1 MKNKKLYRNNE
12 DSIIA
17 GVCGGLADYFEID
30 VTLVRVIFVL
40 LLIGGGSGFLIYLV
54 LWLITP
60 VKGEEEIDF
69 KEEAGELLEKTAK
82 KTKTM
87 AKEIKK
93 EIKVSKRHPGS
104 IFGLILMSL
113 GILILIEKIV
123 PVYINWEYVWPII
136 LVAFGAYLVFKD

>member
-12 DSIIA
+12 DSVIA

-60 VKGEEEIDF
+60 IKGEKETDF

-87 AKEIKK
+87 TKEIKK
-93 EIKVSKRHPGS
+93 EIFKDKR
-104 IFGLILMSL
+104 IKEAKKDIYMT
-113 GILILIEKIV
+113 IDKINNIIKTNEKIRQD
-123 PVYINWEYVWPII
+123 INII
-136 LVAFGAYLVFKD
+136 KQKLFI